1 MSTVSGMFP
10 NAITPTFAASSDP
23 AAETRQRRENENRV
37 FSPVEALSSSSES
50 NATHISQP
58 GRVAAEQSV
67 RVSSQA
73 TADQPQ
79 TNTSEEPTE
88 GAQRVESE
96 EFSRVQ
102 QSIEQSEM
110 ELIDKLSARDQ
121 EVRQHEQA
129 HKSVGGQYAGAIS
142 LDYTRGPN
150 GQRYAISGE
159 VPIDVAEVPGDPEA
173 TISKARTVRAAALAP
188 AEPSEQDRQVASIA
202 LKMQIDAQVEM
213 RTEAIESAASEPSD
227 ESASDTESSIEFTS
241 LFSSEEIIEDSEA
254 DRKSESDDSDDAQ
267 PEQSAERND
276 TFFNRAQETARA
288 IMQAYEAQ
296 MRQEVGVNLDTHA

>member
-67 RVSSQA
+67 RVSSQ
-73 TADQPQ
+73 TIADQPQ
-79 TNTSEEPTE
+79 TSTSEEPTE
-88 GAQRVESE
+88 GTQRVESE
-96 EFSRVQ
+96 EVSRVQ

-150 GQRYAISGE
+150 GQRYATSGE

-213 RTEAIESAASEPSD
+213 RTETIENAASEPSD
-227 ESASDTESSIEFTS
+227 EATESSIEFTS
-241 LFSSEEIIEDSEA
+241 LFSSEEIVEDSEA
-254 DRKSESDDSDDAQ
+254 DRESESDDSDDAQ

-276 TFFNRAQETARA
+276 AFFNRAQETAHA